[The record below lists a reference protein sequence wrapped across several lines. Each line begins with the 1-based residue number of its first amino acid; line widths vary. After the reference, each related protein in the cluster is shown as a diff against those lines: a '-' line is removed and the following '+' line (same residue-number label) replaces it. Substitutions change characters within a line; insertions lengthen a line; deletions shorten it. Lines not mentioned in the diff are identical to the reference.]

1 MILLRQELQLDL
13 SNSIKAA
20 FADTVS
26 MVLNKMP
33 AQVAIQ
39 FESVHNQVRGGFDTK
54 QELTRMSRQLSK

>member
-26 MVLNKMP
+26 MILNKMP
-33 AQVAIQ
+33 AQVAIP
-39 FESVHNQVRGGFDTK
+39 FESVHNQVRGDFDTK